1 MIKDVFEALEPS
13 QVTVTGWLGKRVAA
27 NETDRLRNVDLVPL
41 LAGYKQRPGSHPWIG
56 EHIGKWLHAATLA
69 WQNTGDTRLKAKL
82 AGAVKEL
89 IACQEPDGYLGTY
102 EKGKRFGLFPGADWD
117 VWSHKYCLLGLLTWW
132 HYTKDPA
139 ALACCERMG
148 DLLCATFGTKPG
160 QKSIISA
167 GTHMGMAATSVL
179 EPMVLLARA
188 SKSPKYLDFC
198 RYIVDVAWEEPGGPK
213 VLSTLTTVGKVN
225 KTANGKA
232 YEMLSNLVGLCEL
245 YRETGE
251 KRYLVG
257 PLRAWADIVEN
268 QRYLTGSMSYGEH
281 FHADHALPNAPRNSI
296 GETCVTVTWLQL
308 NWQLLRLTGEVKY
321 AEEIERAQYN
331 HLAAAQRPD
340 GKEWC
345 YYTALEGT
353 KPYGPGINCCVSSGP
368 RGMALAP
375 QTACFVADNGK
386 TLVITSLDSF
396 EATVKLNGVTVKVLQ
411 KSSLP
416 NPGEITTRFVVDRDV
431 HFNTRQRLAP
441 WNAKLD
447 EIRKFR
453 KSPLS
458 GGFVQVR
465 GDWLEFTALPKK
477 PNPNRFRASL
487 DWTQPLTFSTKTIV
501 GTFTNTGKT
510 AKTLGP
516 FVLAAQGG
524 SDVLFAEAGA
534 KGEKYQIWTGGP
546 APEAEDAQSRD
557 GNQEGSLSDG
567 DPRSFLVTFNNTKQA
582 QDWFSVTFRQP
593 KTFSKVT
600 YCHGKTFHDGG
611 WFVGAPWIEA
621 QRTKNGPW
629 EKLGT
634 VTGYPA
640 TTTTNPMGLR
650 DGQAFTLT
658 LAAPVTAVAVRV
670 VGTPA
675 SGDNPSQS
683 FTSCG
688 ELSVGSIP

>member
-1 MIKDVFEALEPS
+1 MTKDVFEALEPS
-13 QVTVTGWLGKRVAA
+13 QVKLTGWLGKRVML
-27 NETDRLRNVDLVPL
+27 NEVDRLLEVDLVPL

-56 EHIGKWLHAATLA
+56 EHIGKWMHAATLA

-89 IACQEPDGYLGTY
+89 VACQEPDGYLGTY
-102 EKGKRFGLFPGADWD
+102 VKDKRFGLYPGADWD

-132 HYTKDPA
+132 HYTKDAA
-139 ALACCERMG
+139 ALTCCERMG
-148 DLLCATFGTKPG
+148 DLLCATFGTGPG

-188 SKSPKYLDFC
+188 SQSKKHLDFC
-198 RYIVDVAWEEPGGPK
+198 HYMVDVAWEEPRGPK
-213 VLSTLTTVGKVN
+213 VLSTLTTIGKVN

-257 PLRAWADIVEN
+257 PQRAWEDIVAN

-281 FHADHALPNAPRNSI
+281 FHDDHALPNAPRNNV

-308 NWQLLRLTGEVKY
+308 NWQLLRLTGEAKY
-321 AEEIERAQYN
+321 ADEIERAQYN

-340 GKEWC
+340 GKQWC

-375 QTACFVADNGK
+375 QSVCFLADEGK

-396 EATVKLNGVTVKVLQ
+396 EADVNINGVATKIVQ
-411 KSSLP
+411 
-416 NPGEITTRFVVDRDV
+416 
-431 HFNTRQRLAP
+431 
-441 WNAKLD
+441 
-447 EIRKFR
+447 
-453 KSPLS
+453 KSPLPS
-458 GGFVQVR
+458 PG
-465 GDWLEFTALPKK
+465 
-477 PNPNRFRASL
+477 
-487 DWTQPLTFSTKTIV
+487 PLTITLSPMPTKRPIV
-501 GTFTNTGKT
+501 RHRLASWMTKDPTNKGWVALDPRKPMELSLAFAPTVVTGTFTNMGKS

-516 FVLAAQGG
+516 FVLALQHPPAPSASVHPPAPSASEGEY
-524 SDVLFAEAGA
+524 VLFADAGA
-534 KGEKYQIWTGGP
+534 KGERYQVWTGGP
-546 APEAEDAQSRD
+546 KSDTEEARSRD
-557 GNQEGSLSDG
+557 GNQDGSICDG
-567 DPRSFLVTFNNTKQA
+567 DPRSFAVTFDSTKQA
-582 QDWFSVTFRQP
+582 QDWFSVTFAKP
-593 KTFSKVT
+593 KAASKIT

-611 WFVGAPWIEA
+611 WFVGKPWIEI
-621 QRTKNGPW
+621 QRAKDAPW
-629 EKLGT
+629 EKVGELAR
-634 VTGYPA
+634 YPA
-640 TTTTNPMGLR
+640 TTATDSKGLR

-658 LAAPVTAVAVRV
+658 LPTPLTILAVRV
-670 VGTPA
+670 VGVPA
-675 SGDNPSQS
+675 SGDNPRQAFS
-683 FTSCG
+683 SCG
-688 ELSVGSIP
+688 ELTAE